1 MTSDRFLASSGPDR
15 CSADSS
21 SSSTPA
27 TFLPPVSVSLT
38 CGPGR
43 RRVCGWNW
51 PGATLSTEMDR
62 PEWISSQEASEKVLE
77 VLFGQGLG
85 TEAIS

>member
-1 MTSDRFLASSGPDR
+1 
-15 CSADSS
+15 
-21 SSSTPA
+21 
-27 TFLPPVSVSLT
+27 
-38 CGPGR
+38 
-43 RRVCGWNW
+43 
-51 PGATLSTEMDR
+51 MDR